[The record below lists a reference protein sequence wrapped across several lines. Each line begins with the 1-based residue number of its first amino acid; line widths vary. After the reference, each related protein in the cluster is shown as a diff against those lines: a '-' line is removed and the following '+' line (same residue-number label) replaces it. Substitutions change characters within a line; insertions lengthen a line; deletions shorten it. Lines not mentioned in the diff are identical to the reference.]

1 MRQVNPTANF
11 RYVEIPKMA
20 HTLGE
25 MTPEHRKQFLSLIL
39 EWMGT
44 NCGNIS
50 TTFKEPGLKPTLTK
64 RAAK

>member
-1 MRQVNPTANF
+1 
-11 RYVEIPKMA
+11 MA

-25 MTPEHRKQFLSLIL
+25 MTPEHRTQFLNLIL

-64 RAAK
+64 RASK